1 MSRVESVQKVT
12 GKLRFTADLQLQNML
27 YGAILRSDRPHAI
40 IKSIDA
46 SMALRLPGVKTILTY
61 KDVPD
66 THYSPI
72 FNAPYPRAELVPR
85 DKSIMRSEVCY
96 AGEPVAAVAAT
107 SVETA
112 EEAMEQIHV
121 EYEDL
126 PFVLDPLKSIE
137 PDSPRVRKGLEYNVA
152 FAWGAKDGSPMVIQ
166 VGDVERGF
174 RDADEVFVDEYRTQ
188 RQNQVPLEPHCS
200 VAYWDETGKLNIWS
214 STQSIFM
221 LRNKLSE
228 ALAMPVS
235 RITVHPSYL
244 GGAFGSKL
252 QMSDVEPICALL
264 ALKSK
269 KPVKLVLKRDEV
281 FVTTSRHDVHMTFK
295 TGVRKDGRITA
306 RHCKYVLNTGAYATH
321 GPSVALVGGL
331 YFDCAYN
338 APNRLFEAYAVY
350 TNTYSPGAMRGYGGV
365 QASFGIESQMD
376 EIARKMGFDPIEF
389 RLMNSFKLGD
399 VNPRSGYVIRSW
411 GLEEAARTAA
421 KRFGWE
427 KPVQQPSNP
436 NRRRGRGVAFQTIRG
451 SGTGSKT
458 PTEPIIEHGGVTVK
472 FNEDGRFTVLTAAID
487 MGCGQHTV
495 YRNIA
500 ASTLCVDNEMIDL
513 KIGDTDTA
521 LFEGPIHASRGTYV
535 VGSTVKAACEKIKT
549 QVLEAAGVMLKQDP
563 ASLKISRKE
572 VQSTRDRK
580 VLTTLSEL
588 GLFVR
593 FHLNKSLVVSLVQ
606 EPPDNPPPFGAHF
619 GEVEVDLLTGQVFVT
634 RYTAAQD
641 VGKAIYAPGAKG
653 QIYGAIAQGIG
664 LALMEEVKF
673 GDRGQVLNSNLTD
686 YKIPQI
692 ADMPQADAILI
703 ETNEPSAVGAK
714 SISEASLHPVA
725 PVIANAIRDAIGVRF
740 RSLPITPDKILNA
753 LHDGKK
759 EYI

>member
-1 MSRVESVQKVT
+1 M
-12 GKLRFTADLQLQNML
+12 
-27 YGAILRSDRPHAI
+27 

-46 SMALRLPGVKTILTY
+46 SMALKLPGVEAVLTY

-96 AGEPVAAVAAT
+96 TGEPVAAVAAT
-107 SVETA
+107 SVEEA
-112 EEAMEQIHV
+112 EEAIERIHV

-126 PFVLDPLKSIE
+126 PYVLDPLKSLE
-137 PDSPRVRKGLEYNVA
+137 PNAPRARNGLKYNVA
-152 FAWGAKDGSPMVIQ
+152 FAWGAKDGSPMVIR
-166 VGDVERGF
+166 VGDVEEGF
-174 RDADEVFVDEYRTQ
+174 KTADEVFVDEYRTQ

-200 VAYWDETGKLNIWS
+200 ISYWDNSGKLNIWS
-214 STQSIFM
+214 STQSIFL
-221 LRNKLSE
+221 LREKLSE

-235 RITVHPSYL
+235 KITVHPSYL

-252 QMSDVEPICALL
+252 QMSEVEPICALL
-264 ALKSK
+264 ALKAK
-269 KPVKLVLKRDEV
+269 RPVKLVLKRDEV
-281 FVTTSRHDVHMTFK
+281 FVTTSRHDVRMTFK
-295 TGVRKDGRITA
+295 TGVRRDGKITS

-331 YFDCAYN
+331 YFDSAYN

-350 TNTYSPGAMRGYGGV
+350 TNTYSPGAMRGYGGIQV
-365 QASFGIESQMD
+365 SFGIESQMD

-389 RLMNSFKLGD
+389 RLMNSFRLGD
-399 VNPRSGYVIRSW
+399 VNPRTGYVVRSW

-421 KRFGWE
+421 KRFGWHE
-427 KPVQQPSNP
+427 PLPQPSNP
-436 NRRRGRGVAFQTIRG
+436 NRRRGKGMAFQTIRG
-451 SGTGSKT
+451 SGTGSKA

-472 FNEDGRFTVLTAAID
+472 FNEDGRFTVLTAAVD

-500 ASTLCVDNEMIDL
+500 ASVLCVDNEMIDL
-513 KIGDTDTA
+513 ETGDTDTT

-535 VGSTVKAACEKIKT
+535 VGSTVKTACDKMKT
-549 QVLEAAGVMLKQDP
+549 QVLEAAGIMLKQDP
-563 ASLKISRKE
+563 ASLEISGKNVR
-572 VQSTRDRK
+572 STTDPN
-580 VLTTLSEL
+580 VSVTLSEL

-593 FHLNKSLVVSLVQ
+593 FHLNRSLVVSVAQ

-619 GEVEVDLLTGQVFVT
+619 AEVEVDLVTGQVFVT

-641 VGKAIYAPGAKG
+641 VGKIIHAPGARG
-653 QIYGAIAQGIG
+653 QIHGAIAQGIG

-673 GDRGQVLNSNLTD
+673 GDHGEVVNSNLTD

-703 ETNEPSAVGAK
+703 ETNEPSGVGAK

-725 PVIANAIRDAIGVRF
+725 PVIANAIRNAIGIRF
-740 RSLPITPDKILNA
+740 RSLPITPDKVLNA
-753 LHDGKK
+753 LREDRKD
-759 EYI
+759 YI

>member
-1 MSRVESVQKVT
+1 
-12 GKLRFTADLQLQNML
+12 ML
-27 YGAILRSDRPHAI
+27 YGAILRSDRPHAT

-46 SMALRLPGVKTILTY
+46 SSALKLPGVKAILTH

-66 THYSPI
+66 TCYSPI
-72 FNAPYPRAELVPR
+72 FNAPYPRAGLVPR

-96 AGEPVAAVAAT
+96 TGEPVAAVAAT

-112 EEAMEQIHV
+112 EEAVERIHI

-126 PFVLDPLKSIE
+126 PFVLDPLKSLE
-137 PDSPRVRKGLEYNVA
+137 PGSPKLRKGLEYNVA
-152 FAWGAKDGSPMVIQ
+152 FAWGAKDGSPMVIR
-166 VGDVERGF
+166 VGDVEEGF
-174 RDADEVFVDEYRTQ
+174 QTADEVFVDEYRTQ

-200 VAYWDETGKLNIWS
+200 VSYWDSSGKLNIWS
-214 STQSIFM
+214 STQSIFL
-221 LRNKLSE
+221 LREKLSE

-235 RITVHPSYL
+235 KITVHPSYL

-252 QMSDVEPICALL
+252 QMSEVEPICALL
-264 ALKSK
+264 SLKSK
-269 KPVKLVLKRDEV
+269 RPVKLVLKRDEV
-281 FVTTSRHDVHMTFK
+281 FVTTSRHDVHMKFR
-295 TGVRKDGRITA
+295 TGVRKDGKITA
-306 RHCKYVLNTGAYATH
+306 RHCRYVLNTGAYATH

-331 YFDCAYN
+331 YFDSAYN

-350 TNTYSPGAMRGYGGV
+350 TNTYSPGAMRGYGGIQV
-365 QASFGIESQMD
+365 SFGIESQMD

-389 RLMNSFKLGD
+389 RLMNSFRLGD
-399 VNPRSGYVIRSW
+399 VNPRTGYVIRSC

-421 KRFGWE
+421 KRFGWNE
-427 KPVQQPSNP
+427 PVLQPSNP
-436 NRRRGRGVAFQTIRG
+436 NRRKGRGMAFQTIRG
-451 SGTGSKT
+451 SGTGSKA

-500 ASTLCVDNEMIDL
+500 ASSLCVDNEMIDL
-513 KIGDTDTA
+513 KTGDTDTA

-535 VGSTVKAACEKIKT
+535 VGSTVKAASDEMKK
-549 QVLEAAGVMLKQDP
+549 QVLEVAGVMLKEDP
-563 ASLKISRKE
+563 ASLEISGRE
-572 VQSTRDRK
+572 IRSTRDHK
-580 VLTTLSEL
+580 VFVTLSEL

-593 FHLNKSLVVSLVQ
+593 FHLNKSLVVSIAQ

-619 GEVEVDLLTGQVFVT
+619 AEVEVDLQTGQVFVT

-641 VGKAIYAPGAKG
+641 VGKAIYAPGARG
-653 QIYGAIAQGIG
+653 QIHGAIAQGIG

-686 YKIPQI
+686 YKIPQV
-692 ADMPQADAILI
+692 ADMPEAEAILI
-703 ETNEPSAVGAK
+703 ETDEPSGVGAK

-725 PVIANAIRDAIGVRF
+725 PAIANATKDAIGIRF

-759 EYI
+759 DYI